1 MSDTLSIRS
10 TRSAPPSYSTALQ
23 HPIPEEE
30 EPPIVAPEAPLVVL
44 TPQTNLSTDTLVE
57 ASTRSYLASPATS
70 LALHVNGNHSA
81 DLARRPSSSNME
93 ARGPFTFSPFGP
105 NAMLLLPHA
114 LSSNSRPLYHISV
127 SNDCF
132 RPQIYTTT
140 IRRGT
145 EQGQVIAEIQQ
156 SILHDDGY
164 RGTVEYKGSRQPKV
178 AYLDDIHIQSGK
190 CEKFQSVWRLNK
202 KMPLLWQTNWSG
214 KKVISIQCTRSGEKN
229 PPILATFIPSKKKG
243 ELQTLDITPKGRPYI
258 DDIVVSC
265 IATERNRTTKYD
277 T

>member
-57 ASTRSYLASPATS
+57 ATA
-70 LALHVNGNHSA
+70 
-81 DLARRPSSSNME
+81 RPSSSNME

-145 EQGQVIAEIQQ
+145 EQGQVIAEIQFG
-156 SILHDDGY
+156 L
-164 RGTVEYKGSRQPKV
+164 PN
-178 AYLDDIHIQSGK
+178 
-190 CEKFQSVWRLNK
+190 FPRL
-202 KMPLLWQTNWSG
+202 S
-214 KKVISIQCTRSGEKN
+214 SAN
-229 PPILATFIPSKKKG
+229 PPPYNIDSPYYTTTDTVGLLNTKGQGSPRWPILTI
-243 ELQTLDITPKGRPYI
+243 YI
-258 DDIVVSC
+258 F
-265 IATERNRTTKYD
+265 NRESARR
-277 T
+277 